1 MKLPVLAWCL
11 LSLGLVG
18 CVTVPA
24 PRDQTLSA
32 SYIGDRMTLEME
44 EIVFTV
50 GVSENTPAS
59 SYQNLHVRLSA
70 VVNPKAATGVSLY
83 DINDIF
89 SRLQPRIRAH
99 LIETFPIGRAVPMSS
114 LQWLQGRITQEAQT
128 VFNQHFAKWKHASAF
143 EVQLVVSSYYL
154 TDLSVGPAPQNRRGW
169 W

>member
-1 MKLPVLAWCL
+1 MKLPVLALCL

-18 CVTVPA
+18 CVTGPA
-24 PRDQTLSA
+24 PQDQTLSA
-32 SYIGDRMTLEME
+32 HYVGDRMTLEME

-70 VVNPKAATGVSLY
+70 VVNPKAATGISLY
-83 DINDIF
+83 DVNGIV

-99 LIETFPIGRAVPMSS
+99 LIETFPLGRSVPLPS
-114 LQWLQGRITQEAQT
+114 LQWLKGRITQEAQSI
-128 VFNQHFAKWKHASAF
+128 FNQHFAKWKHASAF
-143 EVQLVVSSYYL
+143 DVQLVVSSYYL
-154 TDLSVGPAPQNRRGW
+154 TDLSVGPAPQNRPGW